1 MKFQRC
7 RWWFCMIMA
16 WAICVQATNLLWAF
30 IEFECNRTYIEQN
43 LCVNRFEPAVSCKGF
58 CFLSEKTVEQKDV
71 NNVLAK
77 MKGVEI
83 LVFVQYVKE
92 ILLCSPIV
100 PAVKNV
106 YPKDFASDT
115 FGGILPKIFR
125 PPII

>member
-58 CFLSEKTVEQKDV
+58 CYLSEKTVEQKDV
-71 NNVLAK
+71 NDVLAK
-77 MKGVEI
+77 MKGMEI
-83 LVFVQYVKE
+83 LVFAQYIKE
-92 ILLCSPIV
+92 ILLCAPIV
-100 PAVKNV
+100 PVLKII
-106 YPKDFASDT
+106 YPKTFAPDT
-115 FGGILPKIFR
+115 SGGIPPEIFR